1 MRILLVDDEPLQ
13 LLRLEKAVTSALNK
27 EEEILSFSNPLK
39 AWTECQD
46 KQIDIAFLDI
56 EMTGMNG
63 IRLAKSLKGVNPKVN
78 IVFVTA
84 YDAYAFDALKIRA
97 SGYISKPVTKEKVLI
112 ELENL
117 RNPVGEN
124 FSRGLKVKCFG
135 SFEVFYG
142 GVPVKFSYKKSKELF
157 AYLVDRE
164 GAATNINELNA
175 VLWEED
181 HKSYLRNLI
190 ADIQDTLN
198 SLGQSDVFVKRY
210 KECFIDP
217 SKIECDAYAYKK
229 GDPEA
234 IRSYRGE
241 YMSQYSWALFD
252 ATYEE

>member
-1 MRILLVDDEPLQ
+1 MRILRVDDEPLQ

-39 AWTECQD
+39 AWEECQD

-142 GVPVKFSYKKSKELF
+142 GVPVKFSYKKSKEAF

-164 GAATNINELNA
+164 GSAISVNELNA
-175 VLWEED
+175 ILWEED
-181 HKSYLRNLI
+181 HQSYLRNLI
-190 ADIQDTLN
+190 ADIQSTLKKV
-198 SLGQSDVFVKRY
+198 GASDIFIKRHN
-210 KECFIDP
+210 ECYIDIT
-217 SKIECDAYAYKK
+217 KVDCDAYEYKK
-229 GDPEA
+229 DNPNA
-234 IRSYRGE
+234 VRMYRGE
-241 YMSQYSWALFD
+241 YMIQYDWAFFH
-252 ATYEE
+252 AE